1 MNNIFKSRKNAT
13 KVAQNSKKEQ
23 RYMELFI
30 NNTDH
35 VRPQEKYL
43 MVDIYPDFVHTIKK
57 ILISQGCVRGRKCSV
72 KAYINNVLAAHF
84 KEYADI
90 INSKNQTI

>member
-1 MNNIFKSRKNAT
+1 MNNIFKSRKTAT
-13 KVAQNSKKEQ
+13 KVAQNSEKER

-35 VRPQEKYL
+35 VRPQEKYC

-57 ILISQGCVRGRKCSV
+57 ILISQERGHKCTV

-84 KEYADI
+84 EEYADI